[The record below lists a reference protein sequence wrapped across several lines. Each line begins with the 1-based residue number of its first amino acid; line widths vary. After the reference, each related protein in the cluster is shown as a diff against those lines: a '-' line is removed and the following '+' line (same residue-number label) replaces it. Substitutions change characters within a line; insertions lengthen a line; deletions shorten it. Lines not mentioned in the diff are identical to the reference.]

1 MPHTAEAGLLLFV
14 PPAEEPSPPAESRRQ
29 ILRHEPGSSVVD
41 GATVRARITGA
52 RAGRGRLTAIRA
64 RVRLAAR
71 RFPRVTRALLTAR
84 RFPGVTRTRL
94 TARRPPGIAR
104 AKPRARRFPGVTR
117 ARPTGRRPG
126 RATSARLTAGCS
138 CGIAP
143 GAA

>member
-14 PPAEEPSPPAESRRQ
+14 PPAEEPSPPAESRRE
-29 ILRHEPGSSVVD
+29 ILRHEPGISVVD

-71 RFPRVTRALLTAR
+71 RFPSIARALLTAR
-84 RFPGVTRTRL
+84 RFPGVTRARL
-94 TARRPPGIAR
+94 
-104 AKPRARRFPGVTR
+104 
-117 ARPTGRRPG
+117 TGRRPG

-143 GAA
+143 GAALAR